1 MRTLIICEE
10 CNYCS
15 YAPPPITGKDSLLA
29 FPSKLKSFINPR
41 RACAARVTVVCV
53 CVSVKSHLT
62 SRASVR
68 PETSVTYSA
77 GNGGQKICRVFSETA
92 SFKSYGVI
100 CLPMAPYSDIAAV
113 FCATFRR
120 QSFLK
125 LLKRLTVG

>member
-1 MRTLIICEE
+1 MEE
-10 CNYCS
+10 YS
-15 YAPPPITGKDSLLA
+15 SIVYTPTTYVLSLGINEYQERLSHA
-29 FPSKLKSFINPR
+29 FINPR
-41 RACAARVTVVCV
+41 RACAARVTVVGSV

-100 CLPMAPYSDIAAV
+100 CLPTAPYSDIAAV